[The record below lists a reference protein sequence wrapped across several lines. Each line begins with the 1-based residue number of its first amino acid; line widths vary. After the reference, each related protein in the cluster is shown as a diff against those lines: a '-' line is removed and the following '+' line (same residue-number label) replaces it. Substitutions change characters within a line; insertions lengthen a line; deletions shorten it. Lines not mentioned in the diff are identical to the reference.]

1 VIPGVRVCAVVV
13 NWNGGEENLACIES
27 LLQQGPELE
36 RIVFVD
42 NASTDGSLEL
52 VRARYPDLVY
62 LVSTVNEGYGGGNNR
77 GLRWALEQGF
87 DAMLVVNN
95 DVVLPPGQLALLVAA
110 LSDASVGLVGP
121 RVLKHEDPSRVW
133 AAGGRLTWRQ
143 NLTTLRGNGQPD
155 GPRWQAT
162 AEVDYVVGCCLLVR
176 RAVLERAGFFDADFF
191 AYTEDVDF
199 GLRAGRAGFRALC
212 VGAARALHKA
222 SSSTGGGYN
231 PRRKYMMG
239 VNSIWF
245 LRRWAGPLQWLQ
257 FFVFDV
263 LTLPFVFLLEVSRGR
278 GKAAVAKGLGIL
290 DGLRGRRIDA
300 DMLRAGWSRL
310 W

>member
-1 VIPGVRVCAVVV
+1 VVV
-13 NWNGGEENLACIES
+13 NWNGGADNLECIHS
-27 LLQQGPELE
+27 LLDQGAALE

-52 VRARYPDLVY
+52 VRARHPELVT
-62 LVSTVNEGYGGGNNR
+62 LESAVNEGYGGGNNR
-77 GLRWALEQGF
+77 GLAWALEQGF

-95 DVVLPPGQLALLVAA
+95 DVVLPPGQLELLVEA
-110 LSDASVGLVGP
+110 LERDGSVGLVGP
-121 RVLKHEDPSRVW
+121 RVLQREDPSRVW

-143 NLTTLRGNGQPD
+143 NLTTLRGNGQRD

-176 RAVLERAGFFDADFF
+176 REVLERAGLFDADFF

-212 VGAARALHKA
+212 VGAARALHRA

-263 LTLPFVFLLEVSRGR
+263 LTLPFVYLVELSRGR
-278 GKAAVAKGLGIL
+278 GKAALAKGLGIV
-290 DGLRGRRIDA
+290 DGLRGRRIGA
-300 DMLRAGWSRL
+300 DTVRAGSSRL